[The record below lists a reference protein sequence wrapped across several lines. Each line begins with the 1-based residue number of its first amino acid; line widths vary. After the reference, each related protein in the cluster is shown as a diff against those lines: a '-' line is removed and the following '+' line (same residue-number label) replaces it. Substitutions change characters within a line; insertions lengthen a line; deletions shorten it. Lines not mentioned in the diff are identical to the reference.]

1 MSLNP
6 VEVAGLR
13 FQYGTQPVLDDV
25 SFVLRP
31 GSYTGIIGPNGG
43 GKTTL
48 VQLLLGLLKPDA
60 GDILLYGTP
69 VSRYARRYEIG
80 YVPQRILQ
88 DELRFPATVGEVVAS
103 GRYPLKGLFNRFDAA
118 DRAAVR
124 EAMEVADVLPL
135 EAQLIGELSG
145 GQRQR
150 VFIARALAASPK
162 MLILDEPVAGV
173 DLSAQERFYGFLR
186 HLNRDHGL
194 TILLI
199 SHDIDVVQ
207 QEVDRVLCLQ
217 CSVLCHVDA
226 PDFEKDAYLRQ
237 VYGDH
242 ARYVRHDHFHT
253 HDHA

>member
-1 MSLNP
+1 MSVNP
-6 VEVAGLR
+6 VEVVKLGYR
-13 FQYGTQPVLDDV
+13 YGSQPVLEEV
-25 SFVLRP
+25 SFVIRP
-31 GSYTGIIGPNGG
+31 GEYTGIIGPNGG

-48 VQLLLGLLKPDA
+48 IQLLLGLLKPDS
-60 GDILLYGTP
+60 GEIHLYGEP
-69 VSRYARRYEIG
+69 IRQFSRRYEIG

-88 DELRFPATVGEVVAS
+88 DEVRFPATVQEVVES
-103 GRYPLKGLFNRFDAA
+103 GRYPLKRLLSRFTAA
-118 DRAAVR
+118 DRAAAQ
-124 EAMEVADVLPL
+124 EAMEVADVWPL
-135 EAQLIGELSG
+135 RDQLIGELSG

-150 VFIARALAASPK
+150 VFIARALAASPR

-173 DLSAQERFYGFLR
+173 DMSAQARFYGFLR
-186 HLNRDHGL
+186 HLNRDHGM

-207 QEVDRVLCLQ
+207 QEVDRVLCLK

-226 PDFEKDAYLRQ
+226 PEFEKDTYLKQ

-253 HDHA
+253 HGG